1 MGSVSTS
8 WRNPNCGLC
17 LKSSN
22 TSSLRPGPFHHRV
35 PGESRDSP
43 FGSLPRL
50 YGITGWVCVEFPKGG
65 TCEAEDFRRQT
76 LGNAFVCP
84 HSCCQLGGARDA
96 GLDTALPQRPGS
108 LLSCLL
114 ASSVAA
120 EDSDVIPRLG
130 PLQLTLEP
138 SRSSLSSCAVISQ
151 GRALGCMSPS
161 CASNTGTSSMQRSLP
176 STLQALL
183 LL

>member
-22 TSSLRPGPFHHRV
+22 TSSLHPGPFRHRV
-35 PGESRDSP
+35 PGESRVCP
-43 FGSLPRL
+43 FGSLPHL
-50 YGITGWVCVEFPKGG
+50 YGITGRVCVEFPKGG
-65 TCEAEDFRRQT
+65 TCKAEDFRHRT

-84 HSCCQLGGARDA
+84 HSCCQLGRARDA

-114 ASSVAA
+114 ASSVTA
-120 EDSDVIPRLG
+120 ENSVVIPRLG
-130 PLQLTLEP
+130 PLQLALEP
-138 SRSSLSSCAVISQ
+138 SSSSLSPCAVISQ
-151 GRALGCMSPS
+151 GRALGCG
-161 CASNTGTSSMQRSLP
+161 CLP
-176 STLQALL
+176 IMC
-183 LL
+183 